1 MGWEQLK
8 DSKLLRSGQQRN
20 RVRFKIVKDS
30 PLRLMLFKVSYDN
43 LKIRHDINSAF
54 HIVCV
59 GGFTDGDGWAGM
71 GTPPCGGFL
80 GGEDGIMSDEG

>member
-20 RVRFKIVKDS
+20 RGRLKIGRDY
-30 PLRLMLFKVSYDN
+30 PLLLMLLRVFYDN
-43 LKIRHDINSAF
+43 SKIWHDINSAF
-54 HIVCV
+54 HIVCI
-59 GGFTDGDGWAGM
+59 GGFTDGDELGGM
-71 GTPPCGGFL
+71 GTSPCGGFL